1 MISEICAFDKFT
13 LTDKL
18 FDSKIFETCIMASY
32 IFCGN
37 SVASFPGTFIENV
50 KITPDLF
57 FVADFNSFFASYRLD
72 IYQYQTKSSRLFTL
86 LCCSIFI
93 LIIKYYF
100 YI

>member
-18 FDSKIFETCIMASY
+18 FHSKIFETCIMASN
-32 IFCGN
+32 IVCGN
-37 SVASFPGTFIENV
+37 SFASFPGTFIENV
-50 KITPDLF
+50 EITPDLF
-57 FVADFNSFFASYRLD
+57 FVADFNSFFVSYRLD
-72 IYQYQTKSSRLFTL
+72 IFLFTL

-93 LIIKYYF
+93 LIIKCYF